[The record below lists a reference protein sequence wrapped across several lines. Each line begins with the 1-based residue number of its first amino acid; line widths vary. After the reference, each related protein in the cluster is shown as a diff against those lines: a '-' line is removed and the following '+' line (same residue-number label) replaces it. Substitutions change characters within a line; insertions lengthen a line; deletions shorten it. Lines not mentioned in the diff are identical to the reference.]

1 MRPSTDRPGA
11 CHTAGVARR
20 PLVPL
25 GLAVGGLLVLA
36 AVASRGR
43 PLGGGGSG
51 TGPTAGFFDYVFTT
65 IVLVAAALSVVLLLS
80 LAFVRPGRGGLP
92 SPGRRYLAS
101 MLGLVGAFV
110 LAWALVHSGFEKR
123 LKQLGQNGRQQSTQ
137 TQPGAPPAPSPG
149 TRGARVRW
157 DEVAIVLA
165 LLAALGAAAVA
176 TRSRRRL
183 VGLSPRRATQRA
195 VSDALDESLDDLR
208 SEPDLRRAIV
218 AAYARMER
226 ALAAAG
232 VPRRPP
238 EAPVEYLERALL
250 ELETSAGAVR
260 RLTELFEWAKFSQ
273 HDPEPRMRDEAV
285 DALVAVRDE
294 LRAPEAAAVAR

>member
-1 MRPSTDRPGA
+1 VRRSTETPAA
-11 CHTAGVARR
+11 CDTADVARR
-20 PLVPL
+20 PLIPL

-65 IVLVAAALSVVLLLS
+65 IVLVAAALSIVLLLS
-80 LAFVRPGRGGLP
+80 LAFVRPERGGVP

-123 LKQLGQNGRQQSTQ
+123 LRDLEQNARQQPAQ
-137 TQPGAPPAPSPG
+137 TQPSPLRAPPKNV
-149 TRGARVRW
+149 RGARVRW
-157 DEVAIVLA
+157 DEVAIVLG
-165 LLAALGAAAVA
+165 LLAAAGAFAVA

-183 VGLSPRRATQRA
+183 SGLSLPRSSRQA
-195 VSDALDESLDDLR
+195 VSLALDESLDDLR
-208 SEPDLRRAIV
+208 CEPDLRKAII

-232 VPRRPP
+232 LPRRPA

-250 ELETSAGAVR
+250 ELDTSAGAVR

-273 HDPEPRMRDEAV
+273 HEPEPRMRDEAV

-294 LRAPEAAAVAR
+294 LREPEAAAVSG